1 MQESGCWG
9 DLCCCQFEWLLQH
22 LDETAQH
29 VWSLLTH
36 LWLTILFSQG
46 VNLPHIWAVL
56 SYTDQA
62 DQEEKIVE
70 KAKCSPSI
78 QAKLL
83 FFPAPVYNLCA
94 YGLQRHP
101 KKPWPLPASSLRGI
115 KYVSELS
122 ESSINHDVR
131 NAEFSH
137 ETQAL
142 RVRSRESLLY
152 DSFIYNT
159 YLGFHVYS

>member
-1 MQESGCWG
+1 MNLDVGEIFVAVSVSGYSSISMRQPSTSGARWHVFGWLSCF
-9 DLCCCQFEWLLQH
+9 LKVLTYRTFEPSCH
-22 LDETAQH
+22 T
-29 VWSLLTH
+29 LTR
-36 LWLTILFSQG
+36 LTKKKRSWKKQNALHPYKLSSFFS
-46 VNLPHIWAVL
+46 
-56 SYTDQA
+56 
-62 DQEEKIVE
+62 
-70 KAKCSPSI
+70 
-78 QAKLL
+78 
-83 FFPAPVYNLCA
+83 APVYNLCA

-101 KKPWPLPASSLRGI
+101 EKPWPLPASSLRGI

-142 RVRSRESLLY
+142 QVRSRESLLY

-159 YLGFHVYS
+159 YLGLHVYN